1 MDFLCNFY
9 MAHLTY
15 YVHFAL
21 GLEIKIHW
29 I

>member
-1 MDFLCNFY
+1 MNFLCNFY
-9 MAHLTY
+9 MAHLID